1 MKINLLLLA
10 IHRGA
15 SRRKIM
21 PNIEEQIKNEQVLQI
36 IKKLS
41 FFEELVIYIEQ
52 NGCNDISI
60 DQAIVTRDL
69 FRKKLYDVI

>member
-1 MKINLLLLA
+1 
-10 IHRGA
+10 
-15 SRRKIM
+15 M